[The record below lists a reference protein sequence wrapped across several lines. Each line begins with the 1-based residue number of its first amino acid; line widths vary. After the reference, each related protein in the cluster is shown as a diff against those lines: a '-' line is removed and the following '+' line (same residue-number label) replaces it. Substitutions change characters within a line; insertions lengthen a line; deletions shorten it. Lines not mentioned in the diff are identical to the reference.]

1 MKLDLLA
8 VRNAE
13 HAARRSTILVTDIA
27 SGEQRV
33 VLERDV
39 KADPLS
45 LLLREHLALRKSGL
59 AEQDGRQIFLDVHVP
74 PVKLFVIGA
83 VHVSQALAPMT
94 AGLDLDVTIVDPR
107 GAFATPE
114 RFPGV
119 SLLPEWPD
127 EVLPR
132 LGLDRHTAVLTLTH
146 DPKIDDRALSVALRS
161 ECFYIG
167 SLGSRKSH
175 AQRLQ
180 RLRAA
185 GFSDDELARLH
196 APIGINIGAISPA
209 EIAIS
214 ILAEFIAVLR
224 ADRRQAREQAAAS

>member
-8 VRNAE
+8 TRNAE
-13 HAARRSTILVTDIA
+13 LAARRSTILVTDIA
-27 SGEQRV
+27 SGEQRL

-39 KADPLS
+39 EADLLS
-45 LLLREHLALRKSGL
+45 LPLREHLALRKSGL
-59 AEQDGRQIFLDVHVP
+59 VEQDGRQFFLDVHVP
-74 PVKLFVIGA
+74 PVKLFIIGA
-83 VHVSQALAPMT
+83 VHVSQALAPMA
-94 AGLDLDVTIVDPR
+94 AGLDLDVTVIDPR
-107 GAFATPE
+107 SAFATPD

-119 SLLPEWPD
+119 SLLSEWPD
-127 EVLPR
+127 EALPR

-196 APIGINIGAISPA
+196 APVGINIGAISPA
-209 EIAIS
+209 EIAVS
-214 ILAEFIAVLR
+214 ILAEIIAVLR